1 MLPRDSAPRAVQR
14 LDYRPP
20 AFLVDTIDLTLALD
34 PHATEVTAVVAFR
47 RNPAAVDGDRSAP
60 LMLDGEGAQQVR
72 FLLDGE
78 SLTAARYQLTDA
90 TLTLFDP
97 PDVGLLTVITVIDPA
112 GNAALEG
119 LYLSSG
125 AFCTQCEPEGF
136 RRIAYFPDRPDVLAR
151 YTVTLIADQARYPV
165 LLSNGNRVAAGALP
179 DGRHYARWHDPFP
192 KPTYLFAVVAGDLSA
207 LKDTFVTASGRQV
220 ALEIWSTAANLSRCQ
235 HAMDSLQRAMRWD
248 EERFGREY
256 DLDTFMIFCA
266 DDFNM
271 GAMENKGLNIF
282 NSKLVLADAESATD
296 DDFQAIEAVIGH
308 EYFHN
313 WTGNR
318 VTCRDWFQLSL
329 KEGLT
334 VFRDQEFSSDL
345 GSRAVERIG
354 AVSFLRAHQFPEDA
368 GPMAHPIR
376 PDEYMEINNF
386 YTTTVYEKGA
396 EVIRMQHTLL
406 GAKRFR
412 RGMDLYFERH
422 DGAAVTCD
430 DFEQAMED
438 ASRAEGGSGLG
449 HLRRWYS
456 QAGTPVVEAA
466 GHYDAAA
473 QTYTLELAQHTP
485 ATPGQS
491 RKAPFHIPVAVGLV
505 DPAGRDMPLQLEGE
519 EAPAMPAPTT
529 RVLSFTEASQ
539 KFRFVSIEQPPVPS
553 LLRGFSAPVRLEFPY
568 TEAEL
573 ALLAAHDSDAVNR
586 WDAAQRTYANAIL
599 LLAKRHTAGESLAL
613 PHALI
618 TVGGQLLADS
628 AADPALVALALTP
641 PDLGYLAGLVEMV
654 DVDALVAARE
664 WVIREFAH
672 TARHALEHAY
682 NSRLPRQAYAP
693 TQEQIGARSLRNLC
707 LRYLGAVDDAAL
719 RALAAAQ
726 FDAADNMTDAIAA
739 LAAVNNS
746 VSQEREFLFARFEA
760 KWRDE
765 PLVLDKWFALQATA
779 QRADTLARVRMLLD
793 HPKFNARN
801 PNRVRSLVAA
811 FALRNWHAFHARDG
825 SGYAFVADQVMSL
838 DRVNPHLSSMLAKAF
853 NQWRRFAEPRRAMQ
867 RSTLEDIGRG
877 QDLSPDLRE
886 IITRNLSD

>member
-1 MLPRDSAPRAVQR
+1 MLPRDSAPHAVRR

-20 AFLVDTIDLTLALD
+20 AFLVDTVDLTLALD
-34 PHATEVTAVVAFR
+34 PHATEVTAAVAFR
-47 RNPAAVDGDRSAP
+47 RNPAAVGGERSAP
-60 LMLDGEGAQQVR
+60 LVLDGEGTQHVR
-72 FLLDGE
+72 VLLDGE

-97 PDVGLLTVITVIDPA
+97 PEVGLLTVIALIDPE

-125 AFCTQCEPEGF
+125 VFCTQCEPEGF

-165 LLSNGNRVAAGALP
+165 LLSNGNRVDAGPLP
-179 DGRHYARWHDPFP
+179 GGRHYAMWHDPFP

-207 LKDTFVTASGRQV
+207 LEDAFVTASGRKV
-220 ALEIWSTAANLSRCQ
+220 ALEIWSTAANLPRCQ
-235 HAMDSLQRAMRWD
+235 HAMASLQRAMRWD

-271 GAMENKGLNIF
+271 GAMENKGLNVF

-368 GPMAHPIR
+368 GPMAHPVR

-406 GAKRFR
+406 GPHTFG

-430 DFEQAMED
+430 DFVQAMED
-438 ASRAEGGSGLG
+438 ASTTQGGSGLG
-449 HLRRWYS
+449 QLRRWYS
-456 QAGTPVVEAA
+456 QAGTPIVEAT

-473 QTYTLELAQHTP
+473 RTYTLELAQHTP
-485 ATPGQS
+485 ATPGQPE
-491 RKAPFHIPVAVGLV
+491 KAPFHIPVAVGLV
-505 DPAGRDMPLQLEGE
+505 DRAGADVPLLLEGE
-519 EAPAMPAPTT
+519 EAPPAPAPTT
-529 RVLSFTEASQ
+529 RVLSLTEASQ
-539 KFRFVSIEQPPVPS
+539 TFRFVSIDQPPVPS

-568 TEAEL
+568 TEAQL

-599 LLAKRHTAGESLAL
+599 LLAKRHAACETLAL

-628 AADPALVALALTP
+628 AADPALVALALMP
-641 PDLGYLAGLVEMV
+641 PDLGYLAGLVEVV
-654 DVDALVAARE
+654 DVDVLVAARE
-664 WVIREFAH
+664 FVIREFAH
-672 TARHALEHAY
+672 TARHALERAY
-682 NSRLPRQAYAP
+682 SSRLPRQAYAP
-693 TQEQIGARSLRNLC
+693 TQEQIGVRSLRNLC
-707 LRYLGAVDDAAL
+707 LRYLGAIDDAAL

-726 FDAADNMTDAIAA
+726 FDAADNMTDVIAA
-739 LAAVNNS
+739 LAAINNS
-746 VSQEREFLFARFEA
+746 VSQEREVLFARFEA

-811 FALRNWHAFHARDG
+811 FALRNWHSFHARDG